1 MRRLLFI
8 TSIAAIAALVT
19 VPSFAGAASSTAWK
33 VYNYNSSGHSI
44 TPTSATSTSADN
56 ASFDF
61 QQNVYTAQLVTTAK
75 TLVGNLTDETVN
87 ATVTVSGVTG
97 TFVDQNGGGCTPDN
111 QTVRLF
117 FTTKNPGFN
126 YTDYWWSN
134 PVSYQLTGNGTMTM
148 SVSLAD
154 PSQWS
159 DWNGQKG
166 DSSASVTDAF
176 NAAVANVQTIGL
188 SFGGGCFFENGVT
201 TSDGSGTFAL
211 TGFSD

>member
-1 MRRLLFI
+1 M
-8 TSIAAIAALVT
+8 SIAAIAALT
-19 VPSFAGAASSTAWK
+19 IVPSFAGAANSSTWK

-44 TPTSATSTSADN
+44 TPTSATSTGSDN
-56 ASFDF
+56 ASFNF
-61 QQNVYTAQLVTTAK
+61 QPDVYTAQLVTTAK
-75 TLVGNLTDETVN
+75 SLIGDLTNDTIA
-87 ATVTVSGVTG
+87 ATVMVSGVNG
-97 TFVDQNGGGCTPDN
+97 TFVDQNGGGCGTAPN
-111 QTVRLF
+111 VRLF

-134 PVSYQLTGNGTMTM
+134 PTSVTLANGTF
-148 SVSLAD
+148 SLSAPLTD

-159 DWNGQKG
+159 DWNGTSG
-166 DSSASVTDAF
+166 TSATAAF

-211 TGFSD
+211 TNFSD